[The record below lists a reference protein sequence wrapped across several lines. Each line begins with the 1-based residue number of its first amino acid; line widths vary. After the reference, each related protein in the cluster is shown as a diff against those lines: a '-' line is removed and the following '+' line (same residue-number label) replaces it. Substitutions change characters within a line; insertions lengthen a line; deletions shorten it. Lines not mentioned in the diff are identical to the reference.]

1 MNPTYAQLS
10 NLSESES
17 VQSYPGREDRG
28 ERAGERASLPGQEV
42 GGGLLLCHRRK
53 RVRVRVQAASQLR
66 FTPNCANIFILSL
79 SLSPGPLLSSRS
91 FFDDSTLTKDGGGC
105 AGSLTIGLQAS
116 CLLQSGGPTKR
127 RRSRRNRELQWRA
140 KNERTKGDYA
150 ISYCQ

>member
-1 MNPTYAQLS
+1 MQSYSAESDGVKKRMSSEGCIPPNPSKSTYAQLS
-10 NLSESES
+10 YLSKSES

-79 SLSPGPLLSSRS
+79 FLPVPSSPLARSLMTLPLQKTVAAAPAL
-91 FFDDSTLTKDGGGC
+91 
-105 AGSLTIGLQAS
+105 
-116 CLLQSGGPTKR
+116 
-127 RRSRRNRELQWRA
+127 
-140 KNERTKGDYA
+140 
-150 ISYCQ
+150 